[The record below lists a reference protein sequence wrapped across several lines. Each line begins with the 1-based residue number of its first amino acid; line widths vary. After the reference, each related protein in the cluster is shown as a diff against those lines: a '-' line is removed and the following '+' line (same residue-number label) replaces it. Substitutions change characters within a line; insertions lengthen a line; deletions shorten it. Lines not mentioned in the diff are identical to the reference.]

1 MNNEIT
7 KRMQKAAQSAL
18 NILGYA
24 DNTEKK
30 LREKLGR
37 KGFTEEEKDFA
48 VEYAKKMGYL
58 NEKRHLEMAVY
69 SLANTK
75 LYGKK
80 RIIQDLYVK
89 GFKRSDIAEADFSE
103 IDFPRNCCKRIKQTK
118 KNYSDVNKLYIALL
132 RYGFSGD
139 EIKQAFKIYKTES
152 EENE

>member
-1 MNNEIT
+1 MSKEIT
-7 KRMQKAAQSAL
+7 KGMEKAARSAL

-30 LREKLGR
+30 LREKLTR
-37 KGFTEEEKDFA
+37 KGFNEDERDFA
-48 VEYAKKMGYL
+48 VGYAKKMGYL

-80 RIIQDLYVK
+80 RIVQDLYVK
-89 GFKRSDIAEADFSE
+89 GFKKSDIAQADFSE
-103 IDFPRNCCKRIKQTK
+103 IDFPKNCAKRIRQTK

-139 EIKQAFKIYKTES
+139 EIKEAFKIYKTES

>member
-7 KRMQKAAQSAL
+7 KGMQKAAQSAL

-30 LREKLGR
+30 LREKLKR
-37 KGFTEEEKDFA
+37 KGYSEEESDFA
-48 VEYAKKMGYL
+48 VAYATKLGYL
-58 NEKRHLEMAVY
+58 DEKRHLEMAIY

-80 RIIQDLYVK
+80 RIIQDLYIK

-118 KNYSDVNKLYIALL
+118 KNYSDVNKLYCALL
-132 RYGFSGD
+132 RYGFSGS
-139 EIKQAFKIYKTES
+139 EIKSAFNLYKES
-152 EENE
+152 EKDE

>member
-30 LREKLGR
+30 LREKLKR
-37 KGFTEEEKDFA
+37 KGYTEEESNFA
-48 VEYAKKMGYL
+48 VEYAIKMGYL
-58 NEKRHLEMAVY
+58 DEKRHLEMAVY

-89 GFKRSDIAEADFSE
+89 GFKKSDIAETDFSE
-103 IDFPRNCCKRIKQTK
+103 IDFPRNCAKRINQTK
-118 KNYSDVNKLYIALL
+118 KNYSDVQKLYMALL
-132 RYGFSGD
+132 RYGFSGS
-139 EIKQAFKIYKTES
+139 EIKEAFRLVKES